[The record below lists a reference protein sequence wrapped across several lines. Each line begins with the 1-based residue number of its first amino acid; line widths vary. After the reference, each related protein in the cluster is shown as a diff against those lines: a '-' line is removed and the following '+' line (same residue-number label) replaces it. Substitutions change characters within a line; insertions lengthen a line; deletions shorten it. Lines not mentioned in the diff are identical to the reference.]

1 MENLIPFY
9 SPEDSEKAR
18 CICADV
24 MTGEEREEF
33 PYHLK

>member
-33 PYHLK
+33 KYYIK